1 MPDSKTLATLSTVE
15 DLTTEVLHKLQGLSS
30 QEWEAPS
37 RCHMWAIKDVACHMV
52 AVSGFY
58 LNSINRSKDGDG
70 MPPEGMPN
78 PGAATAKDLSKG
90 IASRA
95 IQISETSLK
104 TPTDIVQTL
113 YSLEQQ
119 LIDTWKSLDE
129 PQWNLPAYHIAN
141 RSTPQGIIYWK
152 LLETSI
158 HSWDIFNALDDS
170 YNVNPEAAVL
180 LNEVWKNREMN
191 RWFISLH
198 PDQMEGTIIDVE
210 LEDSLGLRIE
220 NWNGTLRITSRPA
233 NKTTATASIQVDP
246 GLFALLITARANLE
260 TLIDKGSVSIT
271 GNREAV
277 YLFHEWFRGS

>member
-37 RCHMWAIKDVACHMV
+37 RCHMWAIKDVACHMI

-113 YSLEQQ
+113 YSL
-119 LIDTWKSLDE
+119 
-129 PQWNLPAYHIAN
+129 
-141 RSTPQGIIYWK
+141 
-152 LLETSI
+152 
-158 HSWDIFNALDDS
+158 
-170 YNVNPEAAVL
+170 
-180 LNEVWKNREMN
+180 
-191 RWFISLH
+191 
-198 PDQMEGTIIDVE
+198 
-210 LEDSLGLRIE
+210 
-220 NWNGTLRITSRPA
+220 
-233 NKTTATASIQVDP
+233 
-246 GLFALLITARANLE
+246 
-260 TLIDKGSVSIT
+260 
-271 GNREAV
+271 
-277 YLFHEWFRGS
+277 